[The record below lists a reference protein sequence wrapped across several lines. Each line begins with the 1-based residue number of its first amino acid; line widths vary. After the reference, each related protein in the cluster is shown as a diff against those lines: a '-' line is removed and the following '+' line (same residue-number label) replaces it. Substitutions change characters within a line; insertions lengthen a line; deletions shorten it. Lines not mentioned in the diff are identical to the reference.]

1 MAKSPQPEGKVYVV
15 TGANKGIGLCIVR
28 GLCKQ
33 KKEADVVYLCSRD
46 KDRGEAAVKTL
57 EGEGLK
63 PTLAI
68 VDVEDVASIE
78 ALAATIK
85 STHGGVDGIVN
96 NAGIAFHGESQ
107 VPLREQIERTVN
119 VNFFG
124 ALHVCKNLFP
134 LLRPHARVVNIG
146 SQAGHMV
153 YGRLLP
159 ELIQQLESPECKVA
173 DLSFV
178 MKAYL
183 AAMEGLG
190 SGPEADEAATRWPS
204 SPYAFSKLAVHYM
217 TILQQKLY
225 DLDPEKDII
234 VNAVC
239 PGFCSTDFTKG
250 RGPRPASVGA
260 ETPIWAVTLPPSDAS
275 NPKGQF
281 LYDNTHIELGAKILP
296 IFKQKPL
303 PADMD
308 AQVAA
313 HIAAEDNGLIPRESN

>member
-1 MAKSPQPEGKVYVV
+1 MAKSTESEGKVYVV

-28 GLCKQ
+28 GLCK
-33 KKEADVVYLCSRD
+33 KKKDADVVYLCSRD
-46 KDRGEAAVKTL
+46 KERGEAAMKTL
-57 EGEGLK
+57 ADEGLH

-68 VDVEDVASIE
+68 VDVEDLASIE
-78 ALAATIK
+78 ALAMTIK

-96 NAGIAFHGESQ
+96 NAGIAYHAESE
-107 VPLREQIERTVN
+107 VPLKEQIERTVN

-124 ALHVCKNLFP
+124 TLHVCKNLFP

-146 SQAGHMV
+146 SQAGHMM

-159 ELIQQLESPECKVA
+159 ELVDQLESPECKVA

-183 AAMEGLG
+183 AAMEALG
-190 SGPEADEAATRWPS
+190 SCPEADEAAIKWPS

-217 TILQQKLY
+217 TILQQRLY
-225 DLDPEKDII
+225 DLDPEKDIL

-239 PGFCSTDFTKG
+239 PGFCATDFTKN
-250 RGPRPASVGA
+250 RGPRPAHVGA
-260 ETPIWAVTLPPSDAS
+260 ETPIWAVTLPPNDPS
-275 NPKGQF
+275 NPKGRF
-281 LYDNTHIELGAKILP
+281 LYDRAPIELGSKVLP

-303 PADMD
+303 PEDME

-313 HIAAEDNGLIPRESN
+313 HLAAEDNKEVPTEA